1 VVQAWVVAIGLVL
14 ILEGIGPF
22 AAPGRWRQI
31 FETIA
36 KLTDGQLRFYG
47 LASLLLG
54 LAILVIARTLF

>member
-1 VVQAWVVAIGLVL
+1 MVEVWLAAIGLVL

-22 AAPGRWRQI
+22 AFPGRWRQI

-54 LAILVIARTLF
+54 LATLVIARTFF